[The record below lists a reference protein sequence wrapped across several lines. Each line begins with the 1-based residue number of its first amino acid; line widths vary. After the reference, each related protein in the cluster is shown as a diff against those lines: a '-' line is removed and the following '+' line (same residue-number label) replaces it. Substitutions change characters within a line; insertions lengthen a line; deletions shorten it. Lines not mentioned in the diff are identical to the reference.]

1 MKIDLLYGP
10 DFDGEKLAEEL
21 EELGYTV
28 SESVIEFKDIRS
40 MEKDI
45 RSTLDAG
52 VVVAHCFPATVLLD
66 RFDDVETIAID
77 PPGIED
83 SEQKIEIE
91 GEKQRTI
98 WSSVNSDSEVQ
109 FDTDHLF
116 TDRKDELAEQV
127 DGLIDG

>member
-45 RSTLDAG
+45 RSTLDAN

-77 PPGIED
+77 PPWIED
-83 SEQKIEIE
+83 SEQKIEVE
-91 GEKQRTI
+91 DEEQRVI
-98 WSSVNSDSEVQ
+98 WSSVNSDAGIQIDSG
-109 FDTDHLF
+109 HLF

-127 DGLIDG
+127 DRLIDG